1 MKTPAKTCVICD
13 SPLYGRADKTTCSDA
28 CRVRLHRQR
37 QNEDIQEPN
46 EEGNG
51 LSTGHD
57 APLDLPWLRKQPIT
71 STERDYL
78 NRRDE
83 PEDYE
88 DAAEQKRSNEAA
100 LAKQLQGYYVKV
112 VESFLQKE
120 QQRLQSRQ
128 LRQMLRTSMDAYE
141 SYKLHPQLTQAG
153 SIAQKCQ
160 KDLREIIIIIQE
172 THQDAQDGW
181 LSHTS
186 QYELTKKWR
195 RQLQE
200 RLLG

>member
-1 MKTPAKTCVICD
+1 MNTPAKTCVICY
-13 SPLYGRADKTTCSDA
+13 SPLYSRADKTTCSDA

-37 QNEDIQEPN
+37 QNEDIHEPD

-51 LSTGHD
+51 QSTGHD
-57 APLDLPWLRKQPIT
+57 ALLDLPWLRQQPIT

-83 PEDYE
+83 PEDHE
-88 DAAEQKRSNEAA
+88 GASEQKRSSEAA
-100 LAKQLQGYYVKV
+100 LAKQLQADYVKI
-112 VESFLQKE
+112 VESFLEKE
-120 QQRLQSRQ
+120 HKRLRSRQ
-128 LRQMLRTSMDAYE
+128 LRQMLRTSMYTYE

-153 SIAQKCQ
+153 SNAQKCQ

-172 THQDAQDGW
+172 THQDAQNGW